1 MTVKNKEQVIKAKK
15 FTHSKKELGNLW
27 KYTKYSRMK
36 NKQKHL
42 YSI

>member
-1 MTVKNKEQVIKAKK
+1 MIVKNEKQVIKAKK
-15 FTHSKKELGNLW
+15 LKKELGNLQ